1 MKHTITLLMSIATL
15 ALSGC
20 VTTKGFYVVDAYDA
34 KGEKLN
40 QVNLSAQGSGIYSA
54 RNALCQSYPKA
65 KIVIRDIKT
74 NEELKS
80 ESPYQCR

>member
-34 KGEKLN
+34 KGEKP
-40 QVNLSAQGSGIYSA
+40 QIQIIGD
-54 RNALCQSYPKA
+54 RPRFM
-65 KIVIRDIKT
+65 IVFRQISNKV
-74 NEELKS
+74 
-80 ESPYQCR
+80 

>member
-34 KGEKLN
+34 KGEKP
-40 QVNLSAQGSGIYSA
+40 QIIG
-54 RNALCQSYPKA
+54 
-65 KIVIRDIKT
+65 DT
-74 NEELKS
+74 NNSK
-80 ESPYQCR
+80 

>member
-34 KGEKLN
+34 KGEKP
-40 QVNLSAQGSGIYSA
+40 QIIGD
-54 RNALCQSYPKA
+54 RPRFM
-65 KIVIRDIKT
+65 IVFRQISNKV
-74 NEELKS
+74 
-80 ESPYQCR
+80 

>member
-34 KGEKLN
+34 KGEKPQIIGDTN
-40 QVNLSAQGSGIYSA
+40 NRGQTTIYDSIQA
-54 RNALCQSYPKA
+54 N
-65 KIVIRDIKT
+65 I
-74 NEELKS
+74 
-80 ESPYQCR
+80 

>member
-34 KGEKLN
+34 KGEKPQITN
-40 QVNLSAQGSGIYSA
+40 NRGQTTIYDSIQA
-54 RNALCQSYPKA
+54 N
-65 KIVIRDIKT
+65 I
-74 NEELKS
+74 
-80 ESPYQCR
+80 